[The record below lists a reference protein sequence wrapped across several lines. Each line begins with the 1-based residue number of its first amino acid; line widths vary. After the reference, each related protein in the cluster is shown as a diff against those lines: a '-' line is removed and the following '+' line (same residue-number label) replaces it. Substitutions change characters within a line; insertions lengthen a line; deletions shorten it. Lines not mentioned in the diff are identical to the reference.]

1 MIAAVVIGF
10 AVLAVAGAWIRVGA
24 TVALNRWPLPLGT
37 LSVNLAGSLLAGV
50 LVSHLQGDGRTV
62 LVTGGLGAMTTFSSF
77 AAEVRAMGADRRWAL
92 AAGYAVVTAVG
103 AVAAARLGLGL

>member
-1 MIAAVVIGF
+1 MPSSSGSPRWRWPAPGSASGPPS
-10 AVLAVAGAWIRVGA
+10 RC
-24 TVALNRWPLPLGT
+24 NRWPLPLGT

-50 LVSHLQGDGRTV
+50 LVAHLEGDGRTV

-92 AAGYAVVTAVG
+92 AVGYIALTAAGAVV
-103 AVAAARLGLGL
+103 AARVGLGL

>member
-1 MIAAVVIGF
+1 MTGAVVLGF
-10 AVLAVAGAWIRVGA
+10 AALAVAGAWIRVGA

-50 LVSHLQGDGRTV
+50 LVAHLEGDGRTV

-92 AAGYAVVTAVG
+92 AVGYIALTAAGAVV
-103 AVAAARLGLGL
+103 AARVGLGL